1 MQTPTV
7 TKDGIVEALSATV
20 RPDIRPPGT
29 GTCTCPPGTLYAACT
44 CAWGV
49 AIDRLLQLGYSRG
62 ADPVTLA
69 RELPDL
75 GAYVQGVASA
85 ARKHAITTLA
95 RDWTASAAKFARML
109 GIGYPALQSA
119 APAAVRMI
127 LERRGTR

>member
-1 MQTPTV
+1 MSAPTV
-7 TKDGIVEALSATV
+7 AKEGIMEPLSATV

-29 GTCTCPPGTLYAACT
+29 GACTCPPGTLYAGCT
-44 CAWGV
+44 CSWGV
-49 AIDRLLQLGYSRG
+49 AINRLLQLGYSRG

-69 RELPDL
+69 RELPNL
-75 GAYVQGVASA
+75 GSYVQEVAAA
-85 ARKHAITTLA
+85 ARKNAITTLA